1 MANAIARNERPG
13 VLVVLGLAL
22 GAAILLVRGGDLVL
36 MLHPG
41 ALAAIILSTFGIWL
55 FLVNHRESL
64 GWEGRYIDL
73 WSIPHFTAGI
83 GLWGLGLDLV
93 GVIVVAIAWEL
104 VEIAANVYEHPTN
117 RATDV
122 VLAMLGWT
130 VCYVAA

>member
-1 MANAIARNERPG
+1 MADVIARNERPG

-22 GAAILLVRGGDLVL
+22 GAAILLAQGDGLVL
-36 MLHPG
+36 MIEPV

-83 GLWGLGLDLV
+83 GLWGLGLDLLAV
-93 GVIVVAIAWEL
+93 VAVAIAWEV
-104 VEIAANVYEHPTN
+104 VEIAANVYEQPTN

-122 VLAMLGWT
+122 VLAILGWT
-130 VCYVAA
+130 VCYLA